1 MSSTQS
7 LTAVVT
13 DIRKIEMRHYP
24 VPEAAQTDA
33 VLKVELCGICGSD
46 YDYYVHGEHWPYR
59 KPPQILGHEVVGR
72 ISKIGSEAASSWKI
86 KEGDLVAVEAAISC
100 QRCRY
105 CTSGNAALCGNKR
118 SYGMSTNMEEP
129 PYLWGGYSQYMYI
142 HPRANLHLVPAGV
155 PPHVAVLFTSLA
167 NGVKWAQ
174 RAPGLRMGDSIV
186 ILGPGQQGLACGLA
200 ASTTGANPIIV
211 AGLKKDAKRLAM
223 ARNFGATHT
232 LCSEEAPLDEQ
243 VKNILGPEMADVVV
257 DASGSVTAQQA
268 SVDLVRRGGTVVLGG
283 RTPNKT
289 VPFVMDKLSSRGI
302 TMIGVR
308 AHEPED
314 VRRALAM
321 IETRRD
327 LLEKAGG
334 RELALTQADLALRLI
349 GQEVPGE
356 ETLHVALNPWSES
369 L

>member
-24 VPEAAQTDA
+24 VPEAGPLDA

-105 CTSGNAALCGNKR
+105 CTSGNAALCANKR

-129 PYLWGGYSQYMYI
+129 PYLWGGYSPVHV
-142 HPRANLHLVPAGV
+142 HPSQSQFAFGTLGCVTSCCRIVHFIGQRGEMGATRAWSTDG
-155 PPHVAVLFTSLA
+155 
-167 NGVKWAQ
+167 GY
-174 RAPGLRMGDSIV
+174 SIV
-186 ILGPGQQGLACGLA
+186 ILGPGQQGLACVLA
-200 ASTTGANPIIV
+200 ASLTGANPIIV

-223 ARNFGATHT
+223 ARNFGAAHIVF
-232 LCSEEAPLDEQ
+232 SEDAPLDEQ
-243 VKNILGPEMADVVV
+243 VKSILGPEMADVIV

-283 RTPNKT
+283 NSEQNGSVR
-289 VPFVMDKLSSRGI
+289 DGQAIRQEGSR
-302 TMIGVR
+302 
-308 AHEPED
+308 
-314 VRRALAM
+314 
-321 IETRRD
+321 
-327 LLEKAGG
+327 
-334 RELALTQADLALRLI
+334 
-349 GQEVPGE
+349 
-356 ETLHVALNPWSES
+356 
-369 L
+369 